1 MSCCLR
7 FVCLSLCALAAATA
21 SASAAELI
29 QNGQFEDPP
38 DVGWRYRTWGEFPDT
53 ANCRLAWRHEHD
65 PDRDFEIL
73 LHKMLHQG
81 AELSQLVELPTLDAV
96 FSIACRLT
104 SKTELESLY
113 AAAAVCLQYIDR
125 RDSTLG
131 ETRIFS
137 ATSGCDWA
145 SSSRLH
151 LIRATDSLSW
161 HRYSFVLQDELR
173 NLPAV
178 DPDSVRYVRVALL
191 SFVLGNC

>member
-1 MSCCLR
+1 M
-7 FVCLSLCALAAATA
+7 LSVVAPFARAT
-21 SASAAELI
+21 ELL

-38 DVGWRYRTWGEFPDT
+38 DVGWRYRVWGDFPDT
-53 ANCRLAWRHEHD
+53 GNCKLVWRHDHD

-81 AELSQLVELPTLDAV
+81 AELSQLVDLPTLDAV
-96 FSIACRLT
+96 FSVTCRLT
-104 SKTELESLY
+104 SKTEQESLY

-125 RDSTLG
+125 HDSVIG

-137 ATSGCDWA
+137 ATSGCDW
-145 SSSRLH
+145 SSTRSLH
-151 LIRATDSLSW
+151 LIRAPDSLSW
-161 HRYSFVLQDELR
+161 HRYSIALQEELL

-178 DPDSVRYVRVALL
+178 DPDSVRYLKVCLL